1 MKKRIIM
8 LALSAA
14 CFIALTQS
22 AAGAREFDKVPL
34 SWKWLGNEEVLFTY
48 DGTFADSTAFVV
60 NARSGKRRTG
70 VSAPEKYSD
79 FPVKPE
85 EYHLFSGFVK
95 TCLYK
100 VQ

>member
-48 DGTFADSTAFVV
+48 DGTFAQPHCSAEMARQHLDQLAKNSCYLHAFTV
-60 NARSGKRRTG
+60 
-70 VSAPEKYSD
+70 
-79 FPVKPE
+79 
-85 EYHLFSGFVK
+85 
-95 TCLYK
+95 
-100 VQ
+100 